1 MLKSRFTGQFKKD
14 IKKIDKSG
22 DKDME
27 KLKDVMRKLI
37 NGDSLES
44 RYHDHALTGNLKGH
58 RDCHIEPDWLLI
70 YRLDRDAQEVTF
82 VRTGSHSDLFG

>member
-44 RYHDHALTGNLKGH
+44 RHHDHALTGNLKGH